1 MNAYRIKA
9 ANAAG
14 RWSYTGLFAHP
25 VDAICHAI
33 EQGATRVSAKPIKAT
48 ATARP

>member
-1 MNAYRIKA
+1 MIGYRIKA

-14 RWSYTGLFAHP
+14 QWSYTGIFAHS

-33 EQGATRVSAKPIKAT
+33 DQGATRVSVKPIQPSQG
-48 ATARP
+48 ARP